1 MEEHSQRLIEWDEN
15 KNQLNKIKHGVDFQP
30 AAKVFED
37 NFRLEEIDSEH
48 SDEEIRY
55 ITIGRVND
63 ILFVVYTER
72 GEFTRL
78 ISARR
83 ATKKERVKYLCQA
96 LEL

>member
-1 MEEHSQRLIEWDEN
+1 MEKNSQRLIEWDEN
-15 KNQLNKIKHGVDFQP
+15 KNHLNKIKHGVDFNQ

-37 NFRLEEIDSEH
+37 NFRLEEIDEKH
-48 SDEEIRY
+48 SDEETRY

-72 GEFTRL
+72 EEFTRL

-83 ATKKERVKYLCQA
+83 ATKKERVKYLCQS

>member
-1 MEEHSQRLIEWDEN
+1 MEENSQRLIEWDEN
-15 KNQLNKIKHGVDFQP
+15 KNQQNQIKHHVDFRQ

-37 NFRLEEIDSEH
+37 NFRLEEIDEKH

-55 ITIGRVND
+55 ITIGRVDD

-72 GEFTRL
+72 GEVTRL

-83 ATKKERVKYLCQA
+83 ATKKERVKYLCQL

>member
-1 MEEHSQRLIEWDEN
+1 MEENSQRLIEWDEN
-15 KNQLNKIKHGVDFQP
+15 KNQLNKIKHGVDFQQ

-37 NFRLEEIDSEH
+37 NFRLEEIDFEH

-83 ATKKERVKYLCQA
+83 ATKKERVKYLCQS

>member
-1 MEEHSQRLIEWDEN
+1 MENTLQRLIEWDEN
-15 KNQLNKIKHGVDFQP
+15 KNRSNKIKHGVDFQQ

-37 NFRLEEIDSEH
+37 IFRLEEIDEAH
-48 SDEEIRY
+48 SDEETRY

-83 ATKKERVKYLCQA
+83 ATKNERRRYLCQS

>member
-1 MEEHSQRLIEWDEN
+1 MEENSQRLIEWDEN
-15 KNQLNKIKHGVDFQP
+15 KNRLNNIKHGVDFQQ

-37 NFRLEEIDSEH
+37 NFRLEEIDEEH
-48 SDEEIRY
+48 SDEEILY

-72 GEFTRL
+72 GEITRL

-83 ATKKERVKYLCQA
+83 ATKKERVKYLCQS

>member
-1 MEEHSQRLIEWDEN
+1 MEENLQRLIEWDEN
-15 KNQLNKIKHGVDFQP
+15 KNRLNKIKHGVDFNQ

-37 NFRLEEIDSEH
+37 NFRLEEIDKKH
-48 SDEEIRY
+48 SDEETRY

-72 GEFTRL
+72 EEFTRL

-83 ATKKERVKYLCQA
+83 ATKKERVKYLCQS

>member
-1 MEEHSQRLIEWDEN
+1 MEENSQRLIEWDEN
-15 KNQLNKIKHGVDFQP
+15 KNQLNKIKHGVDFQQ

-83 ATKKERVKYLCQA
+83 ATKKERVKYLCQS

>member
-1 MEEHSQRLIEWDEN
+1 MKEISQRLIEWDEN
-15 KNQLNKIKHGVDFQP
+15 KNRLNRIKHGVDFQQ

-37 NFRLEEIDSEH
+37 NFRLEEIDREH

-83 ATKKERVKYLCQA
+83 ATKRERVKYLCQS
-96 LEL
+96 LEF

>member
-1 MEEHSQRLIEWDEN
+1 MEENSQRLVEWDEN
-15 KNQLNKIKHGVDFQP
+15 KNSLNKIKHGVDFRQ

-37 NFRLEEIDSEH
+37 NFRLEEVDTAH
-48 SDEEIRY
+48 SDEETRY

-72 GEFTRL
+72 GEITRL

-83 ATKKERVKYLCQA
+83 ATKRERVRYLCQS
-96 LEL
+96 LEF

>member
-1 MEEHSQRLIEWDEN
+1 MEENSQRLIEWDEN
-15 KNQLNKIKHGVDFQP
+15 KNRLNNIKHGVDFQQ

-37 NFRLEEIDSEH
+37 NFRLEEIDEEH

-72 GEFTRL
+72 GEITRL

-83 ATKKERVKYLCQA
+83 ATKKERVKYLCQS

>member
-1 MEEHSQRLIEWDEN
+1 MEENSQRLIEWDEN
-15 KNQLNKIKHGVDFQP
+15 KNQQNQIKHRVDFRQ

-37 NFRLEEIDSEH
+37 NFRLEEIDEKH

-55 ITIGRVND
+55 ITIGRVDD

-72 GEFTRL
+72 GEITRL

-83 ATKKERVKYLCQA
+83 GPKKERVKYLCQS

>member
-1 MEEHSQRLIEWDEN
+1 MEQRLIEWDEN
-15 KNQLNKIKHGVDFQP
+15 KNLLNKRKHGVDFNM

-37 NFRLEEIDSEH
+37 NFRLEEIDEEH

-72 GEFTRL
+72 EEFTRL

-83 ATKKERVKYLCQA
+83 ATKKERVKYLCQS

>member
-1 MEEHSQRLIEWDEN
+1 MNKTLPRLIEWDEN
-15 KNQLNKIKHGVDFQP
+15 KNRLNKIKHGVDFQD

-37 NFRLEEIDSEH
+37 IFRLEEIDENH
-48 SDEEIRY
+48 SYEELRY

-72 GEFTRL
+72 EEFTRL

-83 ATKKERVKYLCQA
+83 ATKKERVKYLCQS
-96 LEL
+96 LEF

>member
-1 MEEHSQRLIEWDEN
+1 MEENFQRLIEWDEN
-15 KNQLNKIKHGVDFQP
+15 KNRLNKIKHGVDFHQ

-37 NFRLEEIDSEH
+37 NFRLEEIDKEH
-48 SDEEIRY
+48 SDEETRY

-83 ATKKERVKYLCQA
+83 ATKKERVKYLCQS
-96 LEL
+96 LDL

>member
-1 MEEHSQRLIEWDEN
+1 MEEIAQRLIEWDEN
-15 KNQLNKIKHGVDFQP
+15 KNRLNKLKHGIDFYQ

-37 NFRLEEIDSEH
+37 NFRLEELDETH
-48 SDEEIRY
+48 SDDEIRY

-83 ATKKERVKYLCQA
+83 ATKRERVKYLCQL

>member
-1 MEEHSQRLIEWDEN
+1 MSKTLQRLIEWDEN
-15 KNQLNKIKHGVDFQP
+15 KNRLNKIKHGVDFQD

-37 NFRLEEIDSEH
+37 SFRLEEIDENLR
-48 SDEEIRY
+48 DEESRY

-72 GEFTRL
+72 EEFTRL

-83 ATKKERVKYLCQA
+83 ATKKERVKYLCQS
-96 LEL
+96 LEF

>member
-1 MEEHSQRLIEWDEN
+1 MEQRLIEWDEN
-15 KNQLNKIKHGVDFQP
+15 KNALNKMKHGVDFNQ

-37 NFRLEEIDSEH
+37 SFRLEEIDEAH
-48 SDEEIRY
+48 SDEETRY

-83 ATKKERVKYLCQA
+83 ATKKERVKYLCQS
-96 LEL
+96 LEF

>member
-1 MEEHSQRLIEWDEN
+1 MEENSQRLIEWDEN
-15 KNQLNKIKHGVDFQP
+15 KNQLNKIKHGVDFQQ

-37 NFRLEEIDSEH
+37 NFRLEEIDSKH

-83 ATKKERVKYLCQA
+83 ATKKERVKYLCQS

>member
-1 MEEHSQRLIEWDEN
+1 MENSKRLIEWDEN
-15 KNQLNKIKHGVDFQP
+15 KNRLNKIKYGVDFNQ

-37 NFRLEEIDSEH
+37 NFRLEEIDEKH
-48 SDEEIRY
+48 SDEETRY

-72 GEFTRL
+72 EEFTRL

-83 ATKKERVKYLCQA
+83 ATKKERVKYLCQS

>member
-1 MEEHSQRLIEWDEN
+1 MEQRLIEWDEN
-15 KNQLNKIKHGVDFQP
+15 KNALNKMKHGVDFNQ

-37 NFRLEEIDSEH
+37 NFRLEEIDEAH
-48 SDEEIRY
+48 SDEETRY

-83 ATKKERVKYLCQA
+83 ATKKERVKYLCQS
-96 LEL
+96 LEF